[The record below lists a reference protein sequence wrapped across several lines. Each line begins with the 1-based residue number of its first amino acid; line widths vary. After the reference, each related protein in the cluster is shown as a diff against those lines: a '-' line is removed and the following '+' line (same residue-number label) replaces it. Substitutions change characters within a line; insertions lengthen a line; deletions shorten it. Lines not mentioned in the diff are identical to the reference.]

1 MAVNHLSSPVSAK
14 EKKTLK
20 PPLGYA
26 FWGISDIEITFVCF
40 NNDML
45 DKISLSFKL
54 FFQLIL
60 CVPSQGFF

>member
-20 PPLGYA
+20 PPLGFA
-26 FWGISDIEITFVCF
+26 IWGISDIEVTFICF

-45 DKISLSFKL
+45 DNISL
-54 FFQLIL
+54 
-60 CVPSQGFF
+60 G